1 MKNVIE
7 RAVILGDALVTGA
20 LEYALLESTSCKVF
34 IITHSELKNVERVK
48 LHSNRG
54 ILADILMTSKHEYE
68 DMDMLESRM
77 ENSSCRCAYVKS
89 DDESFSDLILN
100 SSLIISCC
108 RSGLYEY
115 YVGKLNKLATKG
127 KKIPIISI
135 DNDNSIYIKANS
147 MNTNPNIAYYKGIIH
162 SVVSKRVIES
172 NSTIVYYG
180 SGFVNLFLPQEA
192 WKSDM
197 QLRYMPISRAYA
209 RIKICNRDELSYI
222 ITVKRVKINMLHSII
237 SGIAIC
243 KLISEGTDFKEAL
256 SIPINSV
263 LDYNQ
268 VYPTLKMID
277 SISTQYYLSR
287 YPLYKD
293 ENSNALA
300 SDAFIK
306 YIFNDNNEVIARA
319 MSLNNISNLKKHIDD
334 LSFCMEALENSDARL
349 YKYIKNIRTMIES
362 IAKTESYL
370 D

>member
-20 LEYALLESTSCKVF
+20 LAYALLESTSCKVF

-192 WKSDM
+192 W
-197 QLRYMPISRAYA
+197 
-209 RIKICNRDELSYI
+209 
-222 ITVKRVKINMLHSII
+222 T
-237 SGIAIC
+237 
-243 KLISEGTDFKEAL
+243 
-256 SIPINSV
+256 
-263 LDYNQ
+263 
-268 VYPTLKMID
+268 
-277 SISTQYYLSR
+277 
-287 YPLYKD
+287 
-293 ENSNALA
+293 
-300 SDAFIK
+300 
-306 YIFNDNNEVIARA
+306 
-319 MSLNNISNLKKHIDD
+319 
-334 LSFCMEALENSDARL
+334 
-349 YKYIKNIRTMIES
+349 
-362 IAKTESYL
+362 
-370 D
+370 